1 MSKQPMPNRVR
12 VKPEPC
18 PVYFEGRD
26 QVVQSE
32 NRDRRHRFFHC
43 IQSVPLCAVGC
54 RQRAAVFRSEGT
66 PVDWAYWRQQRP
78 LFLRVRHSLMDAVV
92 AVYRLEQ
99 MWGAVFDP
107 LIDHLKSR
115 RLLERD
121 LRDNPF
127 PGIYHL
133 EPKQGPINTSFVVG
147 AWYYNFDQN
156 MVSNEVALVYIENVT
171 KDHTK
176 SPMVTVRHILQTAV
190 LSKDPGYATRVLK
203 SSTEYTCALHMRAPS
218 TLDPGTKACMC
229 CHKGVA
235 PAHEY
240 FLVGMP
246 GNWIPICALNRVQAG
261 GVCWE

>member
-1 MSKQPMPNRVR
+1 MAKQPMPNRVR

-54 RQRAAVFRSEGT
+54 RQRAAVFLSEGT

-78 LFLRVRHSLMDAVV
+78 LFLRVRHPLMDAVV
-92 AVYRLEQ
+92 AVYRLEK

-156 MVSNEVALVYIENVT
+156 MVSNQVALVYIENVT

-203 SSTEYTCALHMRAPS
+203 SSTEYTCALHMREPS
-218 TLDPGTKACMC
+218 TLEPRTKVCMC
-229 CHKGVA
+229 CHEHVS

-240 FLVGMP
+240 FLVGMA
-246 GNWIPICALNRVQAG
+246 GNWLPVCALNRVQAG

>member
-1 MSKQPMPNRVR
+1 MAKQLMPNRVR

-78 LFLRVRHSLMDAVV
+78 LFLRVRHPLMDAVV
-92 AVYRLEQ
+92 AVYRLEK

-156 MVSNEVALVYIENVT
+156 MVSNQVALVYIENVT

-218 TLDPGTKACMC
+218 TLEPGTKACTC

-261 GVCWE
+261 GLCWE